1 MIDPDSEDEA
11 KETDDYQKSD
21 QENDADST
29 ADEFQHG
36 GDPFACP

>member
-1 MIDPDSEDEA
+1 MFGQGSEDEA
-11 KETDDYQKSD
+11 QKTDDDQKSD

-29 ADEFQHG
+29 ADKFQHG